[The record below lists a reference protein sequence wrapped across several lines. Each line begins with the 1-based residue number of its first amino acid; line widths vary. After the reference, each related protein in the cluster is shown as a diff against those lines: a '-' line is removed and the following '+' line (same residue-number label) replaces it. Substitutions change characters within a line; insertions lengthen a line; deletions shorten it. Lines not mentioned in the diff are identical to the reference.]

1 MNRPTVDKADFTHEA
16 LAIAALSFLASDPE
30 RLGRFLA
37 VTGLGPETLRDAA
50 ARPGFLTAILDYLMS
65 DETLLVAFAAN
76 AGIAPEAVTRA
87 QARLSDTEGVKE
99 AEGNAGENDFS

>member
-1 MNRPTVDKADFTHEA
+1 MGKADFQSDSGDEA

-37 VTGLGPETLRDAA
+37 VTGLGPETLRQAA
-50 ARPGFLTAILDYLMS
+50 SRPGFLVAVLDYLAS

-76 AGIAPEAVTRA
+76 AGLEPEAVVRA
-87 QARLSDTEGVKE
+87 HRRLGANHAPGQE
-99 AEGNAGENDFS
+99 DFA